1 MAQTFVCQNDFTL
14 LGDNLGV
21 NAYPE
26 AGRPFHLQYSTSLDI
41 NAMFA
46 DYTYENTTDTVDGV
60 EGGTEIHASA
70 LALGVTN
77 RDTLMAKFTEI
88 FSAPADTSL
97 AGLTL
102 TDVDGIQA
110 SVPEG
115 STAANPTNGPGLQRK
130 TEEKIMK
137 DVAGVAFFSAWSAQ
151 NFTPASV
158 TTARTG
164 RPTPLW
170 TSIDTNIRTPVG
182 PENGLNEAEDDVG
195 ETGSWIAQILR
206 EAHTGVDGSPQIGES
221 EHDIV
226 GRTIST
232 TSLNPPMVDD
242 TQPSQTDHK
251 YKLRLMPEDVM
262 YFRFRVDCSGNVIS
276 SASGTNKTV
285 PRLPTVLVSLKL
297 THQLPAP

>member
-14 LGDNLGV
+14 LGDSLGV

-26 AGRPFHLQYSTSLDI
+26 DGRPFHLQYSTSLDI

-60 EGGTEIHASA
+60 EGGTEIHVSA
-70 LALGVTN
+70 LASGVTN
-77 RDTLMAKFTEI
+77 RDTLMAAFTEI

-115 STAANPTNGPGLQRK
+115 TPAANPTNGPGVLRK

-151 NFTPASV
+151 NFTPTSV

-182 PENGLNEAEDDVG
+182 PENGLNEAGDDVG

-221 EHDIV
+221 ADDIV

-232 TSLNPPMVDD
+232 TSLDD
-242 TQPSQTDHK
+242 DSQGAHL
-251 YKLRLMPEDVM
+251 YKLRLMQGDVM
-262 YFRFRVDCSGNVIS
+262 YFRFQVDCSANVIS
-276 SASGTNKTV
+276 STDPLQPNQSV

-297 THQLPAP
+297 TQT